1 MEEEKQAKLKF
12 TAKTKE
18 KQFEEELRFE
28 QKYKKKIQLEKKRK
42 ENLKGMASHKAA
54 NTKLLKLVIT
64 KLNGTSHID
73 WLRFW
78 NQFEAEIDTV

>member
-1 MEEEKQAKLKF
+1 
-12 TAKTKE
+12 
-18 KQFEEELRFE
+18 
-28 QKYKKKIQLEKKRK
+28 
-42 ENLKGMASHKAA
+42 MASHKAA

-64 KLNGTSHID
+64 KFNGTHID